1 MTKND
6 YGAGVFPVGHKHFRL
21 QVHVAARRPS
31 TLNADIQPGSLST
44 CVQEPG
50 AVPPSLPPQGK
61 PRSSSWVTVTRTY
74 KWRPSYFAASLAGQ
88 HFAMYS
94 KQVWKSQVAHSN
106 RKRPAVTN
114 LWAWAQRFTAKPTWK
129 LPICLS
135 VPFLDRVDSLQ
146 QGILFKVQ
154 VFFLGYK
161 LKYDLYLLQRT
172 VVLLVYVKP
181 PVSKVCVIHQVGNV
195 TPVMFYVECCEK
207 YPQWILEK
215 KYRYHAKS
223 RIEVTS
229 VKELI

>member
-1 MTKND
+1 MSSWSEFLHHEVFKPTDQIWGRLLTRFNKVWIHINTAHFYKIVHIMTKND

-106 RKRPAVTN
+106 RKGPAVTN
-114 LWAWAQRFTAKPTWK
+114 LWAWFIAKPTWK

-135 VPFLDRVDSLQ
+135 VRFLDRVYSLQ
-146 QGILFKVQ
+146 QGI
-154 VFFLGYK
+154 
-161 LKYDLYLLQRT
+161 
-172 VVLLVYVKP
+172 
-181 PVSKVCVIHQVGNV
+181 
-195 TPVMFYVECCEK
+195 
-207 YPQWILEK
+207 
-215 KYRYHAKS
+215 
-223 RIEVTS
+223 
-229 VKELI
+229 